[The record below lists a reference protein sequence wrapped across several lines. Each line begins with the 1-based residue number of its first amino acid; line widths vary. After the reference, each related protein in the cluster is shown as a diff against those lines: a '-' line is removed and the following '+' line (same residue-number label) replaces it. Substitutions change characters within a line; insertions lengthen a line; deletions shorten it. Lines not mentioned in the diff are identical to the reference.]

1 MPTLSPAAA
10 RIRPGVFSV
19 LEGRVAG
26 YLRRGGDLVPLHIGD
41 TYLPPPEQAKLT
53 TLLAGR
59 DPAIEASLYRYGP
72 TAGEPA
78 LKDALAAEGRELGWA
93 GCEGAKHVHVGV
105 GGTHALFCAARALL
119 DNGDEVITLAPY
131 WPLAPGIFG
140 ACGAT
145 SVEVVTR
152 PQGVADARDLAAR
165 IAAAVTPRTRAIYF
179 VSPNNPDGSV
189 LGREELE
196 AIAEVAEARDLW
208 VFADEVYRS
217 FVFDGREHVSISSFP
232 GFTARTVVVGSF
244 SKSHALAGARVG
256 YVFAPEEAV
265 LAMRRISTHSAF
277 NVPLLCQESARAAL
291 VHGKTWGQEA
301 CVRYAEARDAATKAL
316 EGSGVEV
323 RPAEGATY
331 LFLNLAPVLAGRT
344 TDDLLGQAI
353 ERGVFLTPG
362 AAFGPSFASHAR
374 LCFTAAP
381 LDRVLLGIDR
391 LRAAIDGAE
400 SG

>member
-1 MPTLSPAAA
+1 MPALSPAAA

-19 LEGRVAG
+19 LEGRVAA
-26 YLRRGGDLVPLHIGD
+26 YLRGGGDLVPLHIGD
-41 TYLPPPEQAKLT
+41 TYLPPPERAKLT
-53 TLLAGR
+53 TVLAER
-59 DPAIEASLYRYGP
+59 DPANEASLYRYGP

-78 LKDALAAEGRELGWA
+78 LKEALAAEGRDIGWA
-93 GCEGAKHVHVGV
+93 DCEGGRHVHVGV

-119 DNGDEVITLAPY
+119 DNGDEVVTLAPY

-152 PQGVADARDLAAR
+152 PQGVPDARGLAAR
-165 IAAAVTPRTRAIYF
+165 LAAAITPRTRAIYF

-189 LGREELE
+189 LRRDELE
-196 AIAEVAEARDLW
+196 AIAEIAEARDLW
-208 VFADEVYRS
+208 VFADEVYRG
-217 FVFDGREHVSISSFP
+217 FVFDGREHLSIASFP

-256 YVFAPEEAV
+256 YVFAPEDVV

-277 NVPLLCQESARAAL
+277 NVPLLSQEAARAAL
-291 VHGKTWGQEA
+291 LHGKTWGKEA
-301 CVRYAEARDAATKAL
+301 CARYAEARDAATNAL
-316 EGSGVEV
+316 DGSGIEA

-344 TDDLLGQAI
+344 TEDLLGQAI

-362 AAFGPSFASHAR
+362 AAFGPSFASYAR

-381 LDRVLLGIDR
+381 VERVLLGIER
-391 LRAAIDGAE
+391 LRAAASSTAE
-400 SG
+400 D